1 MDCGFATKCIYG
13 NGKDFEKDK
22 TGAISFPIYQTA
34 TYEHPEV
41 GRSTGYDY
49 SRLQNPTRQQ
59 VEKVVAALEGGVDA
73 LAFSSGMAAITA
85 MMELFQPCDHL
96 ITDADLYGGSIRLFD
111 NVSEKNGITFSHIDC
126 SSEDIESFIQKNTKA
141 IFVETPTNPMMNV
154 VDIRKTAEIAKRH
167 GLLLIVD
174 NTFMSPYFQK
184 PFDLGA
190 DIIIHS
196 GTKFL
201 GGHND
206 TLAGFIVVGSQEMS
220 DKLRFLI
227 KTVGSGLAPFDSWL
241 ILRGIKTLPLR
252 MEKAQ
257 ENAKAIVEFLRGEEK
272 VKKVYYPGIEGSK
285 GYEICKSQAS
295 GFGSMLTFE
304 VESKE
309 LALHILKFT
318 KLIPFAE
325 SLGGTETLLT
335 YPATQT
341 HADVSEEVRMKN
353 GITEKVLRLSAG
365 IEDKEDL
372 IHDLKQAIES
382 FEG

>member
-201 GGHND
+201 GGIMIPLPDLLWWVHRRCRINS
-206 TLAGFIVVGSQEMS
+206 AFS
-220 DKLRFLI
+220 LRRWVQDLHRL
-227 KTVGSGLAPFDSWL
+227 TVG
-241 ILRGIKTLPLR
+241 
-252 MEKAQ
+252 
-257 ENAKAIVEFLRGEEK
+257 
-272 VKKVYYPGIEGSK
+272 
-285 GYEICKSQAS
+285 
-295 GFGSMLTFE
+295 
-304 VESKE
+304 
-309 LALHILKFT
+309 
-318 KLIPFAE
+318 
-325 SLGGTETLLT
+325 
-335 YPATQT
+335 
-341 HADVSEEVRMKN
+341 
-353 GITEKVLRLSAG
+353 
-365 IEDKEDL
+365 
-372 IHDLKQAIES
+372 
-382 FEG
+382 